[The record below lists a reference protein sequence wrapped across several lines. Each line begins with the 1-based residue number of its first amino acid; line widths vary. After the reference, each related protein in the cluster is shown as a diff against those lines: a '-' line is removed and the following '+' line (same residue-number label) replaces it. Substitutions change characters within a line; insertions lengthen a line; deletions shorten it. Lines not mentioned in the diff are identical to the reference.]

1 MDQSINQSFAKRI
14 SGFGKKRPSVDSQPS
29 AKEGT
34 LASGELNKEYKII
47 DVVTS
52 DHEMKNFLFS
62 LGCYAGEYI
71 TVISHLADNY
81 VIAVKDA
88 RYSIDTELA
97 QAILV

>member
-1 MDQSINQSFAKRI
+1 MDQSINQSFAKKIFR
-14 SGFGKKRPSVDSQPS
+14 FGKKRPSDYNQPS
-29 AKEGT
+29 NKEGT
-34 LASGELNKEYKII
+34 LAAGELNKEYKII

-62 LGCYAGEYI
+62 LGCYAGERI
-71 TVISHLADNY
+71 TIISHLADNY
-81 VIAVKDA
+81 VISVKDA